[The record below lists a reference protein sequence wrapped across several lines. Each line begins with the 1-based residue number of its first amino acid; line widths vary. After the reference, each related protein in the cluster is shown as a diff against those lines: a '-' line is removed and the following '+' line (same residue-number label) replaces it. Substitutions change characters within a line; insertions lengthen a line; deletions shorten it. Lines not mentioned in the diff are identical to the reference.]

1 VKFGDVLFGMVFVC
15 LCVVIVHF
23 SSSSLLLDVVP
34 LVGFMW
40 ALATRR
46 VRMLLVMS
54 YWDLACNILGECC
67 YVVVMDLA

>member
-23 SSSSLLLDVVP
+23 SSSSLLLDVVH

-40 ALATRR
+40 VLATRR
-46 VRMLLVMS
+46 VRMLLVTI
-54 YWDLACNILGECC
+54 YWDLACKMLGEWF